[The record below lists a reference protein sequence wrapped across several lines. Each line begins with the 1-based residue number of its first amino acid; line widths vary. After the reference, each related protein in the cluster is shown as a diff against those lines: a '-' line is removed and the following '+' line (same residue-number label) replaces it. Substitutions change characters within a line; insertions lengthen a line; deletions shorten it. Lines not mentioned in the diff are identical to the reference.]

1 MSAVTTTSASEA
13 DLRDVLVD
21 SLPYIDSKYPE
32 LSETIDNLIKEE
44 MEREKTSTESA
55 LPTEIELFSSKPMLA
70 ADLDRV
76 STSQSNP
83 ILDTAR
89 FRLEPPKNPK
99 SLADWQTALENAEA
113 QLEHQTNR
121 LINLELVNT
130 FGSNA
135 WKLHCYQLEWLA
147 SSLQK
152 EVDAAAKEVTDINK
166 DRKTAQ
172 LKMGQTLQQLAQRYS
187 NLVHQTLQ
195 VDVATKGLEIQV
207 AALRAEREKLLSVLH
222 SSLCMIFRSQSI
234 ACLLLRNCSQYP
246 TRVMSSS
253 SQTIRLNSKN
263 IPLTAKAPTT
273 IDLAKVEAFPPFKD
287 WVSAL
292 DTELS
297 RSPVANR
304 VAVRGVEVTDVDEFG
319 NGKIGFVKFKADVQ
333 WSDAEGGRIPGVV
346 FARGGSVAL
355 LVIVRPEEATTRQT
369 GNKGDKDERVVL
381 VVQPRVAVASL
392 AFAEL
397 PAGMLDGER
406 KFSGTAAKELKE
418 ECGIEISEDELVDLT
433 DLALGSDGGS
443 GVYPSP
449 GGSDEYIRL
458 FLCRK
463 RMPSAEIDRLEGA
476 KGGLRGEGE
485 RIDLRLVK
493 KRDLWKLTRDMKALS
508 ALTLYEK
515 CAEAGLLPDA

>member
-1 MSAVTTTSASEA
+1 MI
-13 DLRDVLVD
+13 LR
-21 SLPYIDSKYPE
+21 S
-32 LSETIDNLIKEE
+32 
-44 MEREKTSTESA
+44 R
-55 LPTEIELFSSKPMLA
+55 
-70 ADLDRV
+70 
-76 STSQSNP
+76 
-83 ILDTAR
+83 
-89 FRLEPPKNPK
+89 
-99 SLADWQTALENAEA
+99 
-113 QLEHQTNR
+113 
-121 LINLELVNT
+121 
-130 FGSNA
+130 
-135 WKLHCYQLEWLA
+135 
-147 SSLQK
+147 
-152 EVDAAAKEVTDINK
+152 
-166 DRKTAQ
+166 
-172 LKMGQTLQQLAQRYS
+172 
-187 NLVHQTLQ
+187 
-195 VDVATKGLEIQV
+195 
-207 AALRAEREKLLSVLH
+207 
-222 SSLCMIFRSQSI
+222 SI
-234 ACLLLRNCSQYP
+234 ARRLSRNCHYYP

-253 SQTIRLNSKN
+253 SQTIHLNSKN
-263 IPLTAKAPTT
+263 IPLTARAPTT

-287 WVSAL
+287 WVTAL

-304 VAVRGVEVTDVDEFG
+304 VTVRGVEVTDVDEFG

-355 LVIVRPEEATTRQT
+355 LVIVRPEEASREPQS
-369 GNKGDKDERVVL
+369 DEERVVL
-381 VVQPRVAVASL
+381 VVQPRIAVASL

-433 DLALGSDGGS
+433 DLALGSEGGS

-493 KRDLWKLTRDMKALS
+493 KRDLWRLTRDMKALS
-508 ALTLYEK
+508 ALALYEK
-515 CAEAGLLPDA
+515 CAEAGLLPDE

>member
-1 MSAVTTTSASEA
+1 MSALTTTSASEA

-55 LPTEIELFSSKPMLA
+55 LPTEIKLFSSKPMLA

-172 LKMGQTLQQLAQRYS
+172 LKMGQTLQQLAQRYLT
-187 NLVHQTLQ
+187 LVHQTLQ

-207 AALRAEREKLLSVLH
+207 AALRAEREKLLS
-222 SSLCMIFRSQSI
+222 SS
-234 ACLLLRNCSQYP
+234 
-246 TRVMSSS
+246 
-253 SQTIRLNSKN
+253 
-263 IPLTAKAPTT
+263 
-273 IDLAKVEAFPPFKD
+273 
-287 WVSAL
+287 
-292 DTELS
+292 
-297 RSPVANR
+297 
-304 VAVRGVEVTDVDEFG
+304 
-319 NGKIGFVKFKADVQ
+319 
-333 WSDAEGGRIPGVV
+333 
-346 FARGGSVAL
+346 
-355 LVIVRPEEATTRQT
+355 
-369 GNKGDKDERVVL
+369 
-381 VVQPRVAVASL
+381 
-392 AFAEL
+392 
-397 PAGMLDGER
+397 
-406 KFSGTAAKELKE
+406 
-418 ECGIEISEDELVDLT
+418 
-433 DLALGSDGGS
+433 
-443 GVYPSP
+443 
-449 GGSDEYIRL
+449 
-458 FLCRK
+458 
-463 RMPSAEIDRLEGA
+463 
-476 KGGLRGEGE
+476 
-485 RIDLRLVK
+485 
-493 KRDLWKLTRDMKALS
+493 
-508 ALTLYEK
+508 
-515 CAEAGLLPDA
+515 